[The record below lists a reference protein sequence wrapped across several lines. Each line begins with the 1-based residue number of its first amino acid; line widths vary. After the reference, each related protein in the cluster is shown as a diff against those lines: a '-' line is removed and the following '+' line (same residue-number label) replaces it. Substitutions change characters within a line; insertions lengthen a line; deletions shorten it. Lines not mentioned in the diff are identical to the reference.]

1 MAGRA
6 SAVMVDG
13 SVLKAGDERYLA
25 QLTGR
30 SAAVQD
36 LARWFRADHLPQ
48 EALHSDVARAFQ
60 LFTLDLVGM
69 IRDDSTE
76 LTLALQKLL
85 EAKDMAVRAAM
96 S

>member
-1 MAGRA
+1 
-6 SAVMVDG
+6 MVG
-13 SVLKAGDERYLA
+13 GVLEAGDERYLA
-25 QLTGR
+25 SLRGR

-36 LARWFRADHLPQ
+36 VARWFRADHLPQ

-60 LFTLDLVGM
+60 VFTLDVLTM
-69 IRDDSTE
+69 IGDDSTE